1 MTEQFGDRLKS
12 PLDDQSLV
20 AAYRNGEVAGELVMA
35 RVLEKISLSDRS
47 EEILTRK
54 DGSTLTNS
62 DGHPL
67 RAVDYLEVAG
77 KHGATQFLLGLLMMP
92 ETDPGFEV
100 AKETIGD
107 VVRGYLPPIQPQA

>member
-1 MTEQFGDRLKS
+1 MRNRGERQTS

-35 RVLEKISLSDRS
+35 RVLEKIDLSDRS
-47 EEILTRK
+47 DEVLTRK
-54 DGSTLTNS
+54 DGSTLTND
-62 DGHPL
+62 DGRPL

-92 ETDPGFEV
+92 ETDPGFEA

-107 VVRGYLPPIQPQA
+107 VVKGYLPSAQPEA